1 MIQQGTDAREAQ
13 EKQPTYDNCTRQVH
27 PTTAPYMQRGLVATT
42 LPVVPLAVA
51 EPKGSHVNS
60 RGNALTT

>member
-13 EKQPTYDNCTRQVH
+13 EKQPTYDKCTRQVH
-27 PTTAPYMQRGLVATT
+27 PTCREDLVATT